1 MNSLMLT
8 ALAAQSGRS
17 SQGSVARKH
26 GAPPPR
32 LCHLHESR
40 ETAVPTKCVA
50 QSLHLRTSLP
60 ARVYTLLTCGTMF
73 TVEKTLHGVLEY
85 LTAFCSRSSTMP
97 RPVTTRRQG
106 DRGSK
111 HAASASSSTTNQAD
125 AAVDYT
131 NGADETVKLCGEPVR
146 EHQQLLVQQGMIS
159 LLVDVIT
166 CPFADWGG
174 PHALNDLSEAFRQAQ
189 AAQHRLRKAVL
200 SLQVSHSWKHTHN
213 PHTAHHTQPSPCSPH
228 TTLALLTIHNPH
240 PAHHTPCS
248 PHLRVCAHVTQIVG
262 KVTSALSRAAA
273 NARAVVRERRLRRLQ
288 STSAMDSAGGW
299 ADEDLMTE
307 TEHLN
312 ALKRICR
319 QVQQLSK

>member
-1 MNSLMLT
+1 
-8 ALAAQSGRS
+8 
-17 SQGSVARKH
+17 
-26 GAPPPR
+26 
-32 LCHLHESR
+32 
-40 ETAVPTKCVA
+40 
-50 QSLHLRTSLP
+50 
-60 ARVYTLLTCGTMF
+60 MF

-111 HAASASSSTTNQAD
+111 HAASASSSTTNQAE

-174 PHALNDLSEAFRQAQ
+174 PHALNDLSEAFREAQ

-200 SLQVSHSWKHTHN
+200 SLQVCHSWK
-213 PHTAHHTQPSPCSPH
+213 HTQPSPCSPH
-228 TTLALLTIHNPH
+228 P
-240 PAHHTPCS
+240 
-248 PHLRVCAHVTQIVG
+248 RVCAHVTQIVG

-288 STSAMDSAGGW
+288 STSAMGSAGGW

-319 QVQQLSK
+319 QVQQFPK